1 MQAIRMMDDQEQTD
15 QPAGPL
21 APFEIDCA
29 PDRHFLHMTI
39 RGVWDETIFEAFGA
53 AYAQAIADM
62 APHGGVQ
69 VSLVDGSA
77 FGVQPAELADGF
89 ASLLL
94 RVDPAPERRSAFVT
108 SALVNKVQA
117 RQVGDVLNTRYFK
130 TVDSAIEWLF
140 GEEA

>member
-1 MQAIRMMDDQEQTD
+1 
-15 QPAGPL
+15 
-21 APFEIDCA
+21 
-29 PDRHFLHMTI
+29 MTI
-39 RGVWDETIFEAFGA
+39 RGVWDEAIFEAFGA
-53 AYAQAIADM
+53 AYAQAIVDM

-77 FGVQPAELADGF
+77 FGVQPVELADRF

-94 RVDPAPERRSAFVT
+94 RIDPVPQRRSAFVT
-108 SALVNKVQA
+108 STLVNKVQA
-117 RQVGDVLNTRYFK
+117 RQVGDVVNARYFR